1 MFSKRSLAYRGSM
14 TNVDENGEEI
24 PFTNAE
30 RTLLKLKVTEL
41 ENEVNDLRQENKHVY
56 ETLVNQNR

>member
-14 TNVDENGEEI
+14 ANVDEDGNEI

-30 RTLLKLKVTEL
+30 RVLLKLKVTEL
-41 ENEVNDLRQENKHVY
+41 ENEVNELRKENKHVY
-56 ETLVNQNR
+56 

>member
-14 TNVDENGEEI
+14 ANVDENGEEI